1 MARTREI
8 RCTVITPERLVLDE
22 ATEAVVIPAHDGEVG
37 ILVNRAAL
45 MCELGVGQLRY
56 AKGGRTERV
65 FIDGGFAQVHDNA
78 VTVLTADAAP
88 AGNIMPDTIAEAE
101 QAVADFRGHE
111 PEVLAA
117 RRHAQHRLSALRRLR
132 GVD

>member
-1 MARTREI
+1 MARAREI

-22 ATEAVVIPAHDGEVG
+22 ASEAVVIPAHDGEVG

-56 AKGGRTERV
+56 AKGGGTHRV
-65 FIDGGFAQVHDNA
+65 FIDGGFAQVYDNA
-78 VTVLTADAAP
+78 VTVLTADAIP
-88 AGNIMPDTIAEAE
+88 AENVTAEAIAEAE
-101 QAVADFRGHE
+101 RAVGDSQGHE
-111 PEVLAA
+111 PEELEA

-132 GVD
+132 EAD